1 MLGNHDEAG
10 ILQQIHVEHALVD
23 RAVAEHLDGRP
34 QIRRHRTLVEQ
45 FGYFS
50 RTPECLEGTYTA
62 ADEITDHR
70 GDQAPREP
78 SLPCPDSTPS
88 EVRSTAS
95 ALTGPVGKL
104 AARGTARGGA

>member
-1 MLGNHDEAG
+1 MLGNHDEAS
-10 ILQQIHVEHALVD
+10 ILQQVHVEHALVD
-23 RAVAEHLDGRP
+23 RAVTEHLDGRP
-34 QIRRHRTLVEQ
+34 QIRWQHTWFEQ

-78 SLPCPDSTPS
+78 IVAVSGFHPQRG
-88 EVRSTAS
+88 EQHR
-95 ALTGPVGKL
+95 VGADRPGGK
-104 AARGTARGGA
+104 AGARGTARGGA